1 MQLEPALAA
10 KFAPVVSNASAKAY
24 DTKDEALNL
33 LKAQLVSPV
42 LYKQSIKSVESEID
56 IFVEFGGS
64 VLKGINKK
72 ITEKPTFSVTDLS
85 SLEEL
90 LKELK

>member
-1 MQLEPALAA
+1 M
-10 KFAPVVSNASAKAY
+10 
-24 DTKDEALNL
+24 

-42 LYKQSIKSVESEID
+42 LYKQSIKSVENEVD

-85 SLEEL
+85 GLEEL

>member
-1 MQLEPALAA
+1 MSA
-10 KFAPVVSNASAKAY
+10 KFDPVVSNASARPY
-24 DTKDEALNL
+24 GTKDEALNL

-42 LYKQSIKSVESEID
+42 LYKQSIKSIENEVD

>member
-1 MQLEPALAA
+1 M
-10 KFAPVVSNASAKAY
+10 
-24 DTKDEALNL
+24 
-33 LKAQLVSPV
+33 
-42 LYKQSIKSVESEID
+42 
-56 IFVEFGGS
+56 FVEFGGS